1 MIDRQHIEKKTQLL
15 TKAIPNKGF
24 GGKLKDNANNKNK

>member
-1 MIDRQHIEKKTQLL
+1 MRRKQKRLPV

-24 GGKLKDNANNKNK
+24 GAKLKVNASNEN

>member
-1 MIDRQHIEKKTQLL
+1 MTKYQAV

-24 GGKLKDNANNKNK
+24 GGKMKGNGNNEN

>member
-1 MIDRQHIEKKTQLL
+1 MIKMGERL

-24 GGKLKDNANNKNK
+24 RGNLKANASNEN

>member
-1 MIDRQHIEKKTQLL
+1 MNKVLAT

-24 GGKLKDNANNKNK
+24 GGKLKINASNEN

>member
-1 MIDRQHIEKKTQLL
+1 MFDRKSILP

-24 GGKLKDNANNKNK
+24 SAKWKANASNENLE

>member
-1 MIDRQHIEKKTQLL
+1 MVVKSINNDTP

-24 GGKLKDNANNKNK
+24 GDKIEVNASNEN

>member
-1 MIDRQHIEKKTQLL
+1 MDRIKYEGT

-24 GGKLKDNANNKNK
+24 NAKLKVNASNKK